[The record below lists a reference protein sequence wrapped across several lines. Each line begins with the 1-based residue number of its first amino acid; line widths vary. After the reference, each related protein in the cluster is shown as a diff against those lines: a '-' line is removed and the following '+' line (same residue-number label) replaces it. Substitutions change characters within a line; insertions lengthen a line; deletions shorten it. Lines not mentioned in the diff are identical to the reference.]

1 MRNAILCYLVH
12 ITAVQVR
19 KGVHVRGP
27 ARLIYKL
34 RNDPLSAIGSKTI
47 FEFANFR
54 DKLANVYFRCITEAK
69 ILRDAIETR
78 QSVDATDDIAI
89 RILNVRY
96 REDKNSEEDTKAGK
110 RGPLPEK
117 SCVDTGFH

>member
-1 MRNAILCYLVH
+1 MH
-12 ITAVQVR
+12 
-19 KGVHVRGP
+19 GP

-34 RNDPLSAIGSKTI
+34 RNDPLRTIGSKAT

-54 DKLANVYFRCITEAK
+54 DNLVNVYFLCITEAK
-69 ILRDAIETR
+69 ILRNAVETWQR
-78 QSVDATDDIAI
+78 VDATNDIAI

-96 REDKNSEEDTKAGK
+96 REDKNSEEDTEAGK

-117 SCVDTGFH
+117 SCMSTDFR